1 MEEGSAVIGQK
12 GRGRRRIIVV
22 MCICLQSGRS
32 CRNKGPLIPLENC
45 LAFQAFGQQSPETM
59 PRIDGR
65 GFKKGTGLSL
75 ENLRAKHLVRRTIF
89 IDERSINRRSMTVCQ
104 REPHNFVRK

>member
-32 CRNKGPLIPLENC
+32 CRNKGPLIPLEIC
-45 LAFQAFGQQSPETM
+45 LAFQALGQQSPETM
-59 PRIDGR
+59 PGIDGR
-65 GFKKGTGLSL
+65 GFKKGD
-75 ENLRAKHLVRRTIF
+75 R
-89 IDERSINRRSMTVCQ
+89 
-104 REPHNFVRK
+104 P